1 MVHNVSRILLVGG
14 LSVGLL
20 VVAGCG
26 AGSNASSSQ
35 GASTQSSAD
44 DAARFPRASSVGDG
58 TSSTPPKIAASVRRA
73 AAAAGCTVRA
83 FPSEGHTH
91 VDNQPVHQQSQPPTS
106 GSHNA
111 VWADFG
117 MYSEPVP
124 SVYLLHDLEHGAV
137 VIHEG
142 RSVPEAT
149 RTAIRRLWEQSPAY
163 MIVVPGST
171 KGFPAGAV
179 VATSWQRWMTCRTP
193 GPKTTAALTE
203 FRDVYRG
210 TGPEGGAALNA
221 STDATGAE
229 KNLPTPSTPD
239 TKAVSGA

>member
-1 MVHNVSRILLVGG
+1 MVHNVSRILVVGG

-20 VVAGCG
+20 VAAGCG
-26 AGSNASSSQ
+26 AGSDASSSQ
-35 GASTQSSAD
+35 DASTASSAD

-58 TSSTPPKIAASVRRA
+58 TASTPPMIAASVRRA
-73 AAAAGCTVRA
+73 AVAAGCTVRA
-83 FPSEGHTH
+83 FPSEGRAH
-91 VDNQPVHQQSQPPTS
+91 VDTQPVYKQSQPPTS
-106 GSHNA
+106 GNHNA

-124 SVYLLHDLEHGAV
+124 SAYLLHDLEHGAV
-137 VIHEG
+137 VIYEG

-163 MIVVPGST
+163 TIVVPGST
-171 KGFPAGAV
+171 EGFPADAV

-193 GPKTTAALTE
+193 GPKTTLALTE

-210 TGPEGGAALNA
+210 TGPEGAAAANA
-221 STDATGAE
+221 PTDSTGAE